1 MGGARLEL
9 FDRGVKVKPL
19 EAPCYSR
26 AMARIDFYQVLGVSR
41 DASDD
46 AIKKAY
52 RKLVFQHHPD
62 RNPDST
68 HAEPKIREI
77 NAAYEVIGDPDKRR
91 SYDRLNWGDETAR
104 DEAADPAVILDEM
117 EKKLFDEGRKEVF
130 AVLMKDVKRIKSELA
145 LIRER
150 TVADQGYDTFKEE
163 IILGRASEIMEEL
176 VTAEMEGRKQRLV
189 EVATEML
196 LSQDVVKRG
205 NEKGIRSLRG
215 QLEDVFRKGRMKGFA
230 AALELF
236 YERR

>member
-1 MGGARLEL
+1 
-9 FDRGVKVKPL
+9 
-19 EAPCYSR
+19 
-26 AMARIDFYQVLGVSR
+26 MARIDFYRVLGVSR

-77 NAAYEVIGDPDKRR
+77 NAAYEVVGDPDKRR

-130 AVLMKDVKRIKSELA
+130 AILMKDVKRIKAELA
-145 LIRER
+145 VIRER

-163 IILGRASEIMEEL
+163 IIRERASEVMEEL
-176 VTAEMEGRKQRLV
+176 VAVEMEGASSGSSKWRRRCCCRKAWSSEDDEGGV
-189 EVATEML
+189 
-196 LSQDVVKRG
+196 
-205 NEKGIRSLRG
+205 RSLRG
-215 QLEDVFRKGRMKGFA
+215 RLEEVFRNGRIKGFA

>member
-1 MGGARLEL
+1 
-9 FDRGVKVKPL
+9 
-19 EAPCYSR
+19 
-26 AMARIDFYQVLGVSR
+26 MARTDFYRVLGVSR

-68 HAEPKIREI
+68 QAEVKIREI
-77 NAAYEVIGDPDKRR
+77 NEAYEVVGDPEKRR
-91 SYDRLNWGDETAR
+91 SYDRLNWGDETER
-104 DEAADPAVILDEM
+104 DEVVDPAVILDEM

-130 AVLMKDVKRIKSELA
+130 AILMKDVKRIKAELA
-145 LIRER
+145 VIRER
-150 TVADQGYDTFKEE
+150 TVADQGYDTFKEAVIQE
-163 IILGRASEIMEEL
+163 RASEVMEKL
-176 VTAEMEGRKQRLV
+176 VTAEMEGRKKRLL

-196 LSQDVVKRG
+196 LSQGVVKRG
-205 NEKGIRSLRG
+205 DEGGIRLLRG
-215 QLEDVFRKGRMKGFA
+215 QLENVFRKGRAKGFA

>member
-1 MGGARLEL
+1 
-9 FDRGVKVKPL
+9 
-19 EAPCYSR
+19 
-26 AMARIDFYQVLGVSR
+26 MARIDFYRVLGLSR

-68 HAEPKIREI
+68 HAESKIREI
-77 NAAYEVIGDPDKRR
+77 NAAYEVIGEPEKRR
-91 SYDRLNWGDETAR
+91 TYDRLNWGEEAAR

-117 EKKLFDEGRKEVF
+117 EQKLFDEGRKEVF
-130 AVLMKDVKRIKSELA
+130 AVLMKDVKRIKAELA
-145 LIRER
+145 VIRER
-150 TVADQGYDTFKEE
+150 TVADQGYDTFKEA
-163 IILGRASEIMEEL
+163 IIQERASEVMEEL
-176 VTAEMEGRKQRLV
+176 VTAEMEGRKQRLI

-196 LSQDVVKRG
+196 LSQGVVKRDDTG
-205 NEKGIRSLRG
+205 GVRSLQA
-215 QLEDVFRKGRMKGFA
+215 QLEDVFRRGRAKGFA

>member
-1 MGGARLEL
+1 MG
-9 FDRGVKVKPL
+9 
-19 EAPCYSR
+19 
-26 AMARIDFYQVLGVSR
+26 RIDFYRVLGVSR

-62 RNPDST
+62 RNPDSAQ
-68 HAEPKIREI
+68 AEAKIREL
-77 NAAYEVIGDPDKRR
+77 NAAYEVVGDPDKRR
-91 SYDRLNWGDETAR
+91 TYDRLNWGDEAAR
-104 DEAADPAVILDEM
+104 DEATDPAVILDEM
-117 EKKLFDEGRKEVF
+117 EQKLFDEGRKEVF
-130 AVLMKDVKRIKSELA
+130 EVLMKDVKRVKAELA

-163 IILGRASEIMEEL
+163 IVGERASEVMEEL
-176 VTAEMEGRKQRLV
+176 VTAEMEGRKQRLI

-196 LSQDVVKRG
+196 LSQGVLTRG
-205 NEKGIRSLRG
+205 DEGGIRSLRG

>member
-1 MGGARLEL
+1 
-9 FDRGVKVKPL
+9 
-19 EAPCYSR
+19 
-26 AMARIDFYQVLGVSR
+26 MARIDFYRALGVSR
-41 DASDD
+41 DASDE

-68 HAEPKIREI
+68 QAEAKIRDL
-77 NAAYEVIGDPDKRR
+77 NAAYEVVGDPDKRR
-91 SYDRLNWGDETAR
+91 TYDRLNWGEEAAR
-104 DEAADPAVILDEM
+104 DEAADPAVIFDEM

-130 AVLMKDVKRIKSELA
+130 AILMKDVKRIKAELA
-145 LIRER
+145 VIRER
-150 TVADQGYDTFKEE
+150 TVADQGYDTFKEA
-163 IILGRASEIMEEL
+163 IIQERASEVMEEL

-196 LSQDVVKRG
+196 LSQGVVKPG
-205 NEKGIRSLRG
+205 DESGIRLLRG
-215 QLEDVFRKGRMKGFA
+215 QLENVFRKGRAKGFA

>member
-1 MGGARLEL
+1 
-9 FDRGVKVKPL
+9 
-19 EAPCYSR
+19 
-26 AMARIDFYQVLGVSR
+26 MARIDFYRALGVSR
-41 DASDD
+41 DASDE

-68 HAEPKIREI
+68 QAEAKIREL
-77 NAAYEVIGDPDKRR
+77 NAAYEVIGEPEKRQT
-91 SYDRLNWGDETAR
+91 YDRLNWGEEAVR

-117 EKKLFDEGRKEVF
+117 EQKLFDEGRKEVF
-130 AVLMKDVKRIKSELA
+130 AVLLKDVKRVKAELA
-145 LIRER
+145 VIRER
-150 TVADQGYDTFKEE
+150 TVADQGYDTFKEA
-163 IILGRASEIMEEL
+163 IIQERASEVMEEL

-196 LSQDVVKRG
+196 LSQGVVKRG
-205 NEKGIRSLRG
+205 DESGIRLLRG
-215 QLEDVFRKGRMKGFA
+215 QLENVFRKGRAKGFV

>member
-1 MGGARLEL
+1 
-9 FDRGVKVKPL
+9 
-19 EAPCYSR
+19 
-26 AMARIDFYQVLGVSR
+26 MARIDFYRVLGVSR

-68 HAEPKIREI
+68 QAEVKIREI
-77 NAAYEVIGDPDKRR
+77 NEAYEVVGDPEKRR
-91 SYDRLNWGDETAR
+91 SYDRLTWGDEIER

-117 EKKLFDEGRKEVF
+117 EQKLFDEGRKEVF
-130 AVLMKDVKRIKSELA
+130 AIMVKDVKRIKAELA
-145 LIRER
+145 VIRER
-150 TVADQGYDTFKEE
+150 TVADQGYDTFKED
-163 IILGRASEIMEEL
+163 IIKERASEVMAEL
-176 VTAEMEGRKQRLV
+176 VTAEMEGRKQRLLD
-189 EVATEML
+189 VATEML
-196 LSQDVVKRG
+196 LSQGVVKRDD
-205 NEKGIRSLRG
+205 KGGVRLLWG

>member
-1 MGGARLEL
+1 
-9 FDRGVKVKPL
+9 
-19 EAPCYSR
+19 
-26 AMARIDFYQVLGVSR
+26 MARIDFYRALGVSR

-62 RNPDST
+62 RNPDSA
-68 HAEPKIREI
+68 HAESKIRDL
-77 NAAYEVIGDPDKRR
+77 NAAYEVVGDPEKRR
-91 SYDRLNWGDETAR
+91 TYDRLNWGDEGAR

-130 AVLMKDVKRIKSELA
+130 AILMKDVKRIKAELA
-145 LIRER
+145 VIRER
-150 TVADQGYDTFKEE
+150 TVADQGYDTFKEA
-163 IILGRASEIMEEL
+163 IIQERASEVMEEL

-196 LSQDVVKRG
+196 LSQGVVKPG
-205 NEKGIRSLRG
+205 DESGIRLLRG
-215 QLEDVFRKGRMKGFA
+215 QLENVFRKGRAKGFA

>member
-1 MGGARLEL
+1 
-9 FDRGVKVKPL
+9 
-19 EAPCYSR
+19 
-26 AMARIDFYQVLGVSR
+26 MARIDFYRVLGVSR

-52 RKLVFQHHPD
+52 RKLVLQHHPD

-77 NAAYEVIGDPDKRR
+77 NAAYEVVGDPDKRR

-130 AVLMKDVKRIKSELA
+130 AVLMKDVKRIKAELA
-145 LIRER
+145 VIRER
-150 TVADQGYDTFKEE
+150 TVEDQGYDTFKEAMIRE
-163 IILGRASEIMEEL
+163 RASEVMEEL
-176 VTAEMEGRKQRLV
+176 VSAEMEGRKQRLV

-196 LSQDVVKRG
+196 LSQGVVKRG
-205 NEKGIRSLRG
+205 DEGGLRSLRG
-215 QLEDVFRKGRMKGFA
+215 QLDEVFRKGRMKGFA

>member
-1 MGGARLEL
+1 
-9 FDRGVKVKPL
+9 
-19 EAPCYSR
+19 
-26 AMARIDFYQVLGVSR
+26 MARIDFYRVLGVSR

-62 RNPDST
+62 RNPDSA
-68 HAEPKIREI
+68 HAELKIREI
-77 NAAYEVIGDPDKRR
+77 NEAYEVVGDPEKRR

-117 EKKLFDEGRKEVF
+117 EQKLFDEGRKEVF
-130 AVLMKDVKRIKSELA
+130 AVLMKDVKRIKTELA
-145 LIRER
+145 VIRER

-163 IILGRASEIMEEL
+163 IIRGRASEIMQEL
-176 VTAEMEGRKQRLV
+176 VTTEMEGRRQRLI

-196 LSQDVVKRG
+196 LSQGVVARG
-205 NEKGIRSLRG
+205 DEGGVRSLRG
-215 QLEDVFRKGRMKGFA
+215 RLDEVFRNGRKKGFS

-236 YERR
+236 YERK

>member
-1 MGGARLEL
+1 
-9 FDRGVKVKPL
+9 
-19 EAPCYSR
+19 
-26 AMARIDFYQVLGVSR
+26 MARVDFYLVLGVSR

-68 HAEPKIREI
+68 HAEPNIREI
-77 NAAYEVIGDPDKRR
+77 NAAYEVVGDSAKRR
-91 SYDRLNWGDETAR
+91 RYDRLNWGDETVR

-130 AVLMKDVKRIKSELA
+130 AILMKDVTRIKTELA
-145 LIRER
+145 VIRER

-163 IILGRASEIMEEL
+163 MIRVRASEVMEEL
-176 VTAEMEGRKQRLV
+176 VTDEMEGRKQRLV

-196 LSQDVVKRG
+196 LSQGVVKRG
-205 NEKGIRSLRG
+205 DEGGVRLLRG
-215 QLEDVFRKGRMKGFA
+215 RLEEVFRKGRMKGFA

>member
-1 MGGARLEL
+1 
-9 FDRGVKVKPL
+9 
-19 EAPCYSR
+19 
-26 AMARIDFYQVLGVSR
+26 MARIDFYRVLGVSR

-77 NAAYEVIGDPDKRR
+77 NAAYEVVGDPEKRR
-91 SYDRLNWGDETAR
+91 TYDRLNWGDETAR
-104 DEAADPAVILDEM
+104 DEAVDPTVILDEM
-117 EKKLFDEGRKEVF
+117 EQKLFDEGRKEVF
-130 AVLMKDVKRIKSELA
+130 AILMKDVKRIKAELTV
-145 LIRER
+145 IRER

-163 IILGRASEIMEEL
+163 VIRERASEVMEEL

-196 LSQDVVKRG
+196 LSQGVAKRG
-205 NEKGIRSLRG
+205 DEKGIRSLRG
-215 QLEDVFRKGRMKGFA
+215 GLEAAFRKGRVHGVA
-230 AALELF
+230 SALELY

>member
-1 MGGARLEL
+1 
-9 FDRGVKVKPL
+9 
-19 EAPCYSR
+19 
-26 AMARIDFYQVLGVSR
+26 MARIDFYRVLGVSR
-41 DASDD
+41 DASDE

-68 HAEPKIREI
+68 QAEAKIREL
-77 NAAYEVIGDPDKRR
+77 NAAYEVIGEPEKRQT
-91 SYDRLNWGDETAR
+91 YDRLNWGEEAVR

-117 EKKLFDEGRKEVF
+117 EQKLFDEGRKEVF
-130 AVLMKDVKRIKSELA
+130 AVLLKDVKRVKAELA
-145 LIRER
+145 VIRER
-150 TVADQGYDTFKEE
+150 TVADQGYDTFKEA
-163 IILGRASEIMEEL
+163 IIQERASEVMEEL

-196 LSQDVVKRG
+196 LSQGGVKPG
-205 NEKGIRSLRG
+205 DESGIRLLRG
-215 QLEDVFRKGRMKGFA
+215 QLEDVFRKGRAKGFA

>member
-1 MGGARLEL
+1 
-9 FDRGVKVKPL
+9 
-19 EAPCYSR
+19 
-26 AMARIDFYQVLGVSR
+26 MARIDFYRTLGVSR

-52 RKLVFQHHPD
+52 RKLAFQHHPD

-68 HAEPKIREI
+68 QAQAKIRDL
-77 NAAYEVIGDPDKRR
+77 NAAYEVIGDPEKRR
-91 SYDRLNWGDETAR
+91 TYDRLNWGEEAVR

-117 EKKLFDEGRKEVF
+117 EQKLFDEGRKEVF
-130 AVLMKDVKRIKSELA
+130 AILMKDVKRIKAELA
-145 LIRER
+145 VIRER
-150 TVADQGYDTFKEE
+150 TVADQGYDTFKEA
-163 IILGRASEIMEEL
+163 IIQERASEVMEEL

-196 LSQDVVKRG
+196 LSQGVVKRG
-205 NEKGIRSLRG
+205 DESGIRLLRG
-215 QLEDVFRKGRMKGFA
+215 QLEDVFRKGRAKGFA

>member
-1 MGGARLEL
+1 
-9 FDRGVKVKPL
+9 
-19 EAPCYSR
+19 
-26 AMARIDFYQVLGVSR
+26 MARIDFYRALGVSR
-41 DASDD
+41 DASDE

-68 HAEPKIREI
+68 QAEAKIRDL
-77 NAAYEVIGDPDKRR
+77 NAAYEVVGDPEKRR
-91 SYDRLNWGDETAR
+91 TYDRLNWGDEGAR

-130 AVLMKDVKRIKSELA
+130 AILMKDVKRIKAELA
-145 LIRER
+145 VIRER
-150 TVADQGYDTFKEE
+150 TVADQGYDTFKEA
-163 IILGRASEIMEEL
+163 IIQERASEVMEEL

-196 LSQDVVKRG
+196 LSQGVVKPG
-205 NEKGIRSLRG
+205 DESGIRLLRG
-215 QLEDVFRKGRMKGFA
+215 QLENVFRKGRAKGFV

>member
-1 MGGARLEL
+1 
-9 FDRGVKVKPL
+9 
-19 EAPCYSR
+19 
-26 AMARIDFYQVLGVSR
+26 MARIDFYRTLGVSR
-41 DASDD
+41 DASDE

-68 HAEPKIREI
+68 QAEAKIRDL
-77 NAAYEVIGDPDKRR
+77 NAAYEVVGDPEKRR
-91 SYDRLNWGDETAR
+91 TYDRLNWGDEAAR

-130 AVLMKDVKRIKSELA
+130 AVLMKGVKRIKAELA
-145 LIRER
+145 VIRER
-150 TVADQGYDTFKEE
+150 IVADQGYDTFKEA
-163 IILGRASEIMEEL
+163 IIQKRASEVMEEL

-196 LSQDVVKRG
+196 LSQGVVKRDDEG
-205 NEKGIRSLRG
+205 GIRLLRG
-215 QLEDVFRKGRMKGFA
+215 QLEDVFRKGRAKGFA

>member
-1 MGGARLEL
+1 
-9 FDRGVKVKPL
+9 
-19 EAPCYSR
+19 
-26 AMARIDFYQVLGVSR
+26 MARIDFYRVLGLSR

-52 RKLVFQHHPD
+52 RKLAFQHHPD

-68 HAEPKIREI
+68 QAQAKIRDL
-77 NAAYEVIGDPDKRR
+77 NAAYEVIGDPEKRR
-91 SYDRLNWGDETAR
+91 TYDRLNWGDEGAR

-130 AVLMKDVKRIKSELA
+130 AILMKDVKRIKAELA
-145 LIRER
+145 VIRER
-150 TVADQGYDTFKEE
+150 TVADQGYDTFKEA
-163 IILGRASEIMEEL
+163 IIQERASEAMEEL
-176 VTAEMEGRKQRLV
+176 VTAEMEGRKKRLV

-196 LSQDVVKRG
+196 LSQGVVKQGDEGGMRL
-205 NEKGIRSLRG
+205 LRG
-215 QLEDVFRKGRMKGFA
+215 QLEDVFRKGRAKGFA

>member
-1 MGGARLEL
+1 
-9 FDRGVKVKPL
+9 
-19 EAPCYSR
+19 
-26 AMARIDFYQVLGVSR
+26 MARIDFYRVLGVSR

-52 RKLVFQHHPD
+52 RKLVFQYHPD
-62 RNPDST
+62 RHPDST

-77 NAAYEVIGDPDKRR
+77 NAAYEVVGDPEKRR

-117 EKKLFDEGRKEVF
+117 EQKLFDEGRKEVF
-130 AVLMKDVKRIKSELA
+130 AVLMKDVKRIKTELA
-145 LIRER
+145 VIRER

-163 IILGRASEIMEEL
+163 IIRERALEVMEGL

-196 LSQDVVKRG
+196 LSQGVVKRG
-205 NEKGIRSLRG
+205 DEGGLRSLRG
-215 QLEDVFRKGRMKGFA
+215 QLEEVFRKGRMKGFA